1 MSTTLLPEYFNLSF
15 LSGNISSFIIQRDGV
30 NLTPKKNY
38 YNFFHMLEKDERNK
52 EIEKE
57 MKEKLAN
64 GDHGYITF
72 KLNNKTRYAYFS
84 DVEGTNWYLLSVLPH
99 SYVTERINH
108 NLTHTLLLAGKVC
121 VLLLII
127 GIYLLYLMNES
138 VPDNVTLETITDY
151 HIVPVDNNNE
161 KINLYEEI
169 FGNDEQEL
177 QQSQK
182 ENDYELEQ

>member
-1 MSTTLLPEYFNLSF
+1 
-15 LSGNISSFIIQRDGV
+15 
-30 NLTPKKNY
+30 
-38 YNFFHMLEKDERNK
+38 MLEKDERNK

-138 VPDNVTLETITDY
+138 RKEEVKIRKNYIPLYPIHQVSVSNIRFTIL
-151 HIVPVDNNNE
+151 HPSI
-161 KINLYEEI
+161 L
-169 FGNDEQEL
+169 
-177 QQSQK
+177 
-182 ENDYELEQ
+182 

>member
-1 MSTTLLPEYFNLSF
+1 MKSKHFQIFLNKYVPDYKCYIFPHYADVGHKNRIMDDYNDNLHNTLENIFETADIHSGIDLKFNELGD
-15 LSGNISSFIIQRDGV
+15 LVLRCYGNM
-30 NLTPKKNY
+30 Y
-38 YNFFHMLEKDERNK
+38 HY
-52 EIEKE
+52 
-57 MKEKLAN
+57 
-64 GDHGYITF
+64 
-72 KLNNKTRYAYFS
+72 
-84 DVEGTNWYLLSVLPH
+84 
-99 SYVTERINH
+99 
-108 NLTHTLLLAGKVC
+108 
-121 VLLLII
+121 
-127 GIYLLYLMNES
+127 